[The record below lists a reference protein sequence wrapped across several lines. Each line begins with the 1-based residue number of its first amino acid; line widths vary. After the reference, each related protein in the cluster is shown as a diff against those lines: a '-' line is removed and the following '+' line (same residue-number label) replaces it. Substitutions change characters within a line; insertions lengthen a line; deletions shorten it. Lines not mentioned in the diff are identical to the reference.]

1 MLFIDKRKWVMEC
14 RVSVWFQLGLVEI
27 VEPIFF
33 FYELHLHF
41 VGTTVKVE
49 TIALQDGETGLATI
63 RWAV

>member
-1 MLFIDKRKWVMEC
+1 MEC